1 MWYGG
6 ACYGKKN
13 IEFIKVYNFVSSL
26 QVLAIDLAAQELAAR
41 VRSNALEER
50 EQRAAMRLDPLS
62 SWMG

>member
-26 QVLAIDLAAQELAAR
+26 QVLAIDLAAQEFAAR
-41 VRSNALEER
+41 L
-50 EQRAAMRLDPLS
+50 
-62 SWMG
+62 